1 MPTMSRT
8 PAAISMP
15 NEAKRLTDPFLSCTQ
30 VAANLSTLRR
40 VGSSSSSSSNNNNN
54 IVITTASARSPG
66 SRIKG

>member
-40 VGSSSSSSSNNNNN
+40 VGSSSSSNSNNNNK
-54 IVITTASARSPG
+54 VVTTASARSPG

>member
-40 VGSSSSSSSNNNNN
+40 VGSSSSSNNNNN
-54 IVITTASARSPG
+54 KVITTASARSPG